1 MPYFNFLT
9 VLYSLRSK
17 IRNVKWQIWIIQLDC
32 SLFGAET
39 WNINSCVILSIKND
53 TTKFQPLA
61 RFKYWCWRRRL
72 LLLCSRAVAPA
83 AGCSAAV
90 LQEATNH
97 CRGHAA
103 LQQLGSGCPHS
114 ASSHRHTNLLFS
126 LNITLSH
133 HVLQISTD
141 TFKSKQHSYKSMN
154 YKTESGCS
162 LQQLSRRPKAR
173 CPTLV
178 LPRPLLVQN
187 LASL

>member
-114 ASSHRHTNLLFS
+114 ASSHRHTSSFTLHHCIISSRHLLTL
-126 LNITLSH
+126 LN
-133 HVLQISTD
+133 QNSTV
-141 TFKSKQHSYKSMN
+141 SYKSKN
-154 YKTESGCS
+154 Y
-162 LQQLSRRPKAR
+162 R
-173 CPTLV
+173 V
-178 LPRPLLVQN
+178 
-187 LASL
+187 

>member
-1 MPYFNFLT
+1 MRCIVISSNNQIIISNITYKVPYFNFLT

-114 ASSHRHTNLLFS
+114 ASSHRHTNIKNKFLP
-126 LNITLSH
+126 SH
-133 HVLQISTD
+133 YIIASYPVDIYWHFLTKISNQ
-141 TFKSKQHSYKSMN
+141 KQKVW
-154 YKTESGCS
+154 T
-162 LQQLSRRPKAR
+162 RVR
-173 CPTLV
+173 
-178 LPRPLLVQN
+178 LLV
-187 LASL
+187 AAA

>member
-1 MPYFNFLT
+1 M
-9 VLYSLRSK
+9 
-17 IRNVKWQIWIIQLDC
+17 KWQIWIIQLDC
-32 SLFGAET
+32 SLFGTET

-103 LQQLGSGCPHS
+103 LQQLGSDCPHS
-114 ASSHRHTNLLFS
+114 ASSHFHANMLIFFLHIIASYPVDIYTLHF
-126 LNITLSH
+126 LNKTAQ
-133 HVLQISTD
+133 LQ
-141 TFKSKQHSYKSMN
+141 YKSMN
-154 YKTESGCS
+154 YRGR
-162 LQQLSRRPKAR
+162 LQQQSRRLPGAR
-173 CPTLV
+173 CPTQV
-178 LPRPLLVQN
+178 VPRPPLVQN

>member
-1 MPYFNFLT
+1 M
-9 VLYSLRSK
+9 
-17 IRNVKWQIWIIQLDC
+17 KWQIWIIQLDC
-32 SLFGAET
+32 SLFGTET

-103 LQQLGSGCPHS
+103 LQQLGSDCPHS
-114 ASSHRHTNLLFS
+114 ASSHFHANMLIFFLHIIASHPLDISFTLFKQNSTVTIQKYELQRQVAAAEQEAARSPVSHTSCASASARPELGLAITSS
-126 LNITLSH
+126 LNRGNDI
-133 HVLQISTD
+133 VAG
-141 TFKSKQHSYKSMN
+141 
-154 YKTESGCS
+154 E
-162 LQQLSRRPKAR
+162 
-173 CPTLV
+173 
-178 LPRPLLVQN
+178 
-187 LASL
+187 